1 MSNTIRKTANTVL
14 DKLAESAQQTAARD
28 EKNAKRRNINVATL
42 SKAFASSV
50 LLSGLLGF
58 LAVNFSDEID
68 NNATDKFISGYS
80 YKYAKQHDMLWSFWA
95 NVVMVSVLLPV
106 LIDRFSA
113 RGHATKSIQNDL
125 SEYMAE
131 LANIRFSGLSLDE
144 MDAFIRNSK
153 NKRDPLRIEMAVLEV
168 VNHLSRADR
177 KYFDDFIANPT
188 KVHSQELAASV
199 MRAHLKMFP
208 EDLEKLYNAF
218 ESQHLPP
225 EIRRA
230 YERLK
235 KDYQTTISWDQ
246 VLEMQKANGQPGEE
260 TTPQEFLKDLIA
272 DYGYYQGFADPD
284 QQVGRSSNTVEYMA
298 VLPKAGKKAEL
309 LAAAAKMNVAMQ
321 ETRKIMPGGQTPETV
336 LVFQTKSQPVFKE
349 MIREIVNDAKE
360 K

>member
-14 DKLAESAQQTAARD
+14 DKLAESAQQTAYDRR
-28 EKNAKRRNINVATL
+28 AKHQKVNVATVA
-42 SKAFASSV
+42 KAFASSV
-50 LLSGLLGF
+50 LISGF
-58 LAVNFSDEID
+58 LGAFAANFNDDPD
-68 NNATDKFISGYS
+68 NNATDKIISGYS
-80 YKYAKQHDMLWSFWA
+80 YKYATQHDMLWSFWA
-95 NVVMVSVLLPV
+95 NVVMISVLWPV
-106 LIDRFSA
+106 LIDRFAS
-113 RGHATKSIQNDL
+113 RGHAIKSIQNDL

-131 LANIRFSGLSLDE
+131 LANIKFSGLSLNE

-153 NKRDPLRIEMAVLEV
+153 NKRNPLRIEMAVLEV

-208 EDLEKLYNAF
+208 EDVEKLYNAF

-235 KDYQTTISWDQ
+235 KDFQTTISWDQ
-246 VLEMQKANGQPGEE
+246 ALAMQQANNQPGKQ
-260 TTPQEFLKDLIA
+260 TTPQDILKDLVA
-272 DYGYYQGFADPD
+272 DYGYYRGFADPD

-309 LAAAAKMNVAMQ
+309 LTAAAKMNVTMQ

-336 LVFQTKSQPVFKE
+336 LVFQTNSQPGFTE
-349 MIREIVNDAKE
+349 MIRKIFNDAKE

>member
-14 DKLAESAQQTAARD
+14 DKLAERAKQTAYD
-28 EKNAKRRNINVATL
+28 ISAKHQKVNVATVA
-42 SKAFASSV
+42 KAFASSV
-50 LLSGLLGF
+50 LLSGLLGAF
-58 LAVNFSDEID
+58 ASYANDDPEND
-68 NNATDKFISGYS
+68 GTGKFISGYS

-106 LIDRFSA
+106 LIDRFSK
-113 RGHATKSIQNDL
+113 RGPVFKEIQNDL
-125 SEYMAE
+125 SEYMTE
-131 LANIRFSGLSLDE
+131 LANIRLSGLSLDE

-153 NKRDPLRIEMAVLEV
+153 NKRDPKRIEITVLEV

-177 KYFDDFIANPT
+177 EYFDDFIANPT

-199 MRAHLKMFP
+199 MRSHLETHP

-246 VLEMQKANGQPGEE
+246 ALKMQETNKQPGKK
-260 TTPQEFLKDLIA
+260 TSPQNALKDLVA

-321 ETRKIMPGGQTPETV
+321 ETRKIMPGSQTAKTV
-336 LVFQTKSQPVFKE
+336 LVFQTKFQPRFTE
-349 MIREIVNDAKE
+349 IIREIVNDAKE